1 MIPMERRIQEEL
13 DFLKQQLLDMA
24 ARVEWS
30 IQNAVKGLQERDIQL
45 MHAVIENDI
54 EIDLAELK
62 IDETCISMLA
72 LRQPLAG
79 DLRFVTTA
87 LKIVKDIERVGD
99 IAKSIAKHGLG
110 IVRDRPLQFPPKL
123 SKMASIAETQ
133 MRKSLDA
140 FVFQD
145 VVKARDVIRDDDLV
159 DDFHKE
165 NVRDFLNIM
174 IKDPGIVEPMT
185 QILSVNKLVERIG
198 DHATN
203 IAAMVVYM
211 VEGKDIRHLK
221 KQKMRDQGLS
231 VESK

>member
-13 DFLKQQLLDMA
+13 DSLKQQLLDMA

-30 IQNAVKGLQERDIQL
+30 IQNSVKGVQERDIQL
-45 MHAVIENDI
+45 MHAVIENDV

-110 IVRDRPLQFPPKL
+110 IVRDKPLQFPPKL

-165 NVRDFLNIM
+165 NVRDFLKLM
-174 IKDPGIVEPMT
+174 IEEPAIVETMT
-185 QILSVNKLVERIG
+185 QILSVNKLIERIG

-221 KQKMRDQGLS
+221 KQKLRDRNL
-231 VESK
+231 EEKSK